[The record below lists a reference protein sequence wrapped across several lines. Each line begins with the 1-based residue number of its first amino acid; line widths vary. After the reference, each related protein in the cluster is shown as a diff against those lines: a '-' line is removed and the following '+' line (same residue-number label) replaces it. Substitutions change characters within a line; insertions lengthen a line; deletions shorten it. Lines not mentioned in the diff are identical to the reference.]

1 MSENKLIEFR
11 PKRDRKSVQT
21 EVPKNESSGIGKI
34 ALALIG
40 LRDIID
46 LLQAS
51 SGPIIPDQTII
62 DTVKEYSNDDLAA
75 FCLDF
80 TDAKVKAK
88 PKFYKAILDELYG
101 RVYSTKSSQIRVS
114 IPSDGLKPVI
124 APNDTQREDSNIKN
138 VVDARNRFNK

>member
-88 PKFYKAILDELYG
+88 PKFYRAILDELHR
-101 RVYSTKSSQIRVS
+101 RVYSGSFQISVS
-114 IPSDGLKPVI
+114 IPADGLKPEI
-124 APNDTQREDSNIKN
+124 DSNATQKKDNNVNN
-138 VVDARNRFNK
+138 VVDARNKFKK